1 MARYK
6 VSYKVLREQGEELK
20 AAAKLMDGY
29 TERVNQIRGKL
40 GSDEMLASVRNNLQ
54 KLAVQM
60 GESRAIINMAGG
72 VLTQSVEGYATLENR
87 QVKKV
92 DALKAHNRD
101 FYKNPVVVASAGGAA
116 AGGSAAGTAA
126 SANTAAGTA
135 TAAGPTTVEY
145 TQNNTVINYSVSPE
159 AANTSANTPAV
170 SFAAPSSAGAGTAAA
185 GAGAQ
190 KSAAVGAGIAAGAGA
205 LGAAAGAGAAYA
217 AGRVKKRRDEQKKTG
232 TEKAD
237 APPEDDPEVQLAQAI
252 ERVKRLGEEDEG
264 TGPS

>member
-60 GESRAIINMAGG
+60 GESRAIINMAGS
-72 VLTQSVEGYATLENR
+72 VLTQSVEGYATLESR

-116 AGGSAAGTAA
+116 AGGATGAAAA
-126 SANTAAGTA
+126 ANTAAPTGA
-135 TAAGPTTVEY
+135 AAGPTTVEY
-145 TQNNTVINYSVSPE
+145 TQNNTVINYNAAPE
-159 AANTSANTPAV
+159 ASAAPADTPAA
-170 SFAAPSSAGAGTAAA
+170 SFTAPSGAGAGTAAA

-205 LGAAAGAGAAYA
+205 LGAAAGAGGAYA
-217 AGRVKKRRDEQKKTG
+217 AGRVKKRREEQKKTEA
-232 TEKAD
+232 EKDAD
-237 APPEDDPEVQLAQAI
+237 PPEDDPEVLLAQAI
-252 ERVKRLGEEDEG
+252 ERVNRLSEENEG
-264 TGPS
+264 INPG